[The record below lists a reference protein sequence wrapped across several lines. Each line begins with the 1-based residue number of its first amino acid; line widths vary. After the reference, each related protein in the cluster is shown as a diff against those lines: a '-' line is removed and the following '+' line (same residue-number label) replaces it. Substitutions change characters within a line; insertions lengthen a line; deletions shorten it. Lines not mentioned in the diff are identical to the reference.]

1 MSHANQRTRAMP
13 TRAMPTRAMPTRDP
27 DRTDPSWNQQR
38 DFVPNKVQTQ
48 LWSIH
53 LVNTSGQHI
62 WSIHG
67 EAFVQW
73 QHAFFVHA
81 GLNRRIFS
89 TSKGKETVSIPGVE
103 FANWDI
109 FAGDIQ
115 EDVIKVPVVE
125 SDADWTQVALAL
137 FAEDTRRG
145 RLFHLTTTHNT
156 ERVEIRVAVVCLW
169 FC

>member
-1 MSHANQRTRAMP
+1 MWFWVRKCVGHTDLGLRPNRSKILYEPCQPEDLIQTEQTRAG
-13 TRAMPTRAMPTRDP
+13 TSNETSSRIKSR
-27 DRTDPSWNQQR
+27 
-38 DFVPNKVQTQ
+38 PN
-48 LWSIH
+48 S
-53 LVNTSGQHI
+53 I

-73 QHAFFVHA
+73 QHTFFVHA

-89 TSKGKETVSIPGVE
+89 TSEGKETVSIPGVE

-125 SDADWTQVALAL
+125 SDADWT
-137 FAEDTRRG
+137 
-145 RLFHLTTTHNT
+145 
-156 ERVEIRVAVVCLW
+156 
-169 FC
+169 